1 MGKSIASA
9 INYEVK
15 KLSRKIA
22 NLEKNGLLGV
32 VESLKT
38 LQLDVFEMTGDYTVK
53 NVYKEIMKQ
62 TDLSDERKKMML
74 GNYLKDL
81 RKAND
86 DEKFSVSGAKK
97 YIKSFAE
104 KNKISEAS
112 AKLEIE
118 KNVQE
123 KEIEIKY
130 EYMTN
135 LIEQGKGEEYIKALD
150 ALGYDTEDELF

>member
-1 MGKSIASA
+1 MSKSIASA

-22 NLEKNGLLGV
+22 NLEKNGLSGV

-53 NVYKEIMKQ
+53 NVYKEIMRQ
-62 TDLSDERKKMML
+62 TDLSEERKKMML

-81 RKAND
+81 KKANAD
-86 DEKFSVSGAKK
+86 KKFTVEGAKK

-104 KNKISEAS
+104 ENKISEAS

-150 ALGYDTEDELF
+150 ALGYDIEDELF

>member
-1 MGKSIASA
+1 MAKTIANA

-15 KLSRKIA
+15 KLSQKIA
-22 NLEKNGLLGV
+22 NLEKNDLLGV

-53 NVYKEIMKQ
+53 NVYREIMKQ

-86 DEKFSVSGAKK
+86 DKKFSVSGAKK

-104 KNKISEAS
+104 ENKISEVS

-150 ALGYDTEDELF
+150 RLGYDVEDELF

>member
-1 MGKSIASA
+1 MSKSIASA

-15 KLSRKIA
+15 KLSRKID
-22 NLEKNGLLGV
+22 NLEKNGLAGV
-32 VESLKT
+32 VENLKI

-53 NVYKEIMKQ
+53 NVYKKIMGQ

-81 RKAND
+81 KKANA
-86 DEKFSVSGAKK
+86 DEKCTVRGAKK

-104 KNKISEAS
+104 KNGITETS
-112 AKLEIE
+112 AKLELE

-130 EYMTN
+130 EYLSN

-150 ALGYDTEDELF
+150 ALGYDIEDELF

>member
-1 MGKSIASA
+1 MAKTIADA

-15 KLSRKIA
+15 KLSQKIK

-38 LQLDVFEMTGDYTVK
+38 LQLEAFEMTGDYTVK
-53 NVYKEIMKQ
+53 NVYKEIMSQ
-62 TDLSDERKKMML
+62 TDLSEERKKMML

-81 RKAND
+81 KKANA
-86 DEKFSVSGAKK
+86 DEKFTVRGAKK

-104 KNKISEAS
+104 ENKISEVS

-150 ALGYDTEDELF
+150 ALGYDIEDELF

>member
-1 MGKSIASA
+1 MSKSIASA

-22 NLEKNGLLGV
+22 NLEKNGLLDV

-81 RKAND
+81 KRANA
-86 DEKFSVSGAKK
+86 DETFSVRGAEK

-104 KNKISEAS
+104 KNDISEMS

>member
-9 INYEVK
+9 INYEVE

-22 NLEKNGLLGV
+22 NLEKNGLAGV
-32 VESLKT
+32 VENLKI

-53 NVYKEIMKQ
+53 NVYNEIMKQ
-62 TDLSDERKKMML
+62 TDLSEERKKMML

-81 RKAND
+81 KKANA
-86 DEKFSVSGAKK
+86 DEKFTVQGAKK

-104 KNKISEAS
+104 ENKISEVN

-130 EYMTN
+130 EYMSN

-150 ALGYDTEDELF
+150 ALGYDIEDELF

>member
-22 NLEKNGLLGV
+22 NLEKNDLLGV

-38 LQLDVFEMTGDYTVK
+38 LQLDVFELTGDYTVK

-62 TDLSDERKKMML
+62 TDLSEERKKMML

-81 RKAND
+81 KAANA
-86 DEKFSVSGAKK
+86 DETFTVQGAKK
-97 YIKSFAE
+97 YIKLFAE
-104 KNKISEAS
+104 ENKISEVS

-118 KNVQE
+118 KIVQE

-130 EYMTN
+130 EYISG
-135 LIEQGKGEEYIKALD
+135 LIEYGKGEEYIKAIERLGLD
-150 ALGYDTEDELF
+150 IEDELF

>member
-1 MGKSIASA
+1 MSKSIASA

-15 KLSRKIA
+15 KLSQKIK
-22 NLEKNGLLGV
+22 NLEKNGLSGV

-53 NVYKEIMKQ
+53 NVYKKIMAQ
-62 TDLSDERKKMML
+62 NDISDERKKMML

-81 RKAND
+81 RKANA
-86 DEKFSVSGAKK
+86 DEKFSVRGAKK

-104 KNKISEAS
+104 KNGISETS

-130 EYMTN
+130 EYLSN
-135 LIEQGKGEEYIKALD
+135 LIEQGKGDEYIKALD
-150 ALGYDTEDELF
+150 RLGYDIEDELF

>member
-22 NLEKNGLLGV
+22 NLEKNDLLDV

-81 RKAND
+81 RKANA
-86 DEKFSVSGAKK
+86 DEKFTVKGAKK

-104 KNKISEAS
+104 ENKISEVS

-150 ALGYDTEDELF
+150 ALGYDIEDELF

>member
-1 MGKSIASA
+1 MAKTIANA

-15 KLSRKIA
+15 KISQKIA
-22 NLEKNGLLGV
+22 NLEKNCLSGV

-53 NVYKEIMKQ
+53 NVYREIMKQ

-81 RKAND
+81 KKANA
-86 DEKFSVSGAKK
+86 DEKFTVQGAKK

-104 KNKISEAS
+104 ENKISEVS

-150 ALGYDTEDELF
+150 VLGYDIEDELF

>member
-1 MGKSIASA
+1 MSKSIASA

-15 KLSRKIA
+15 KLSKKIG
-22 NLEKNGLLGV
+22 NLEKNGLAGV
-32 VESLKT
+32 VENLKI
-38 LQLDVFEMTGDYTVK
+38 LELDVFEMTGDYTVK
-53 NVYKEIMKQ
+53 NVYKEIMGQ
-62 TDLSDERKKMML
+62 TDLSEERKKMML

-81 RKAND
+81 KKANA
-86 DEKFSVSGAKK
+86 DEKFTVRGAKK

-104 KNKISEAS
+104 ENKISEVS

-130 EYMTN
+130 EYMSS
-135 LIEQGKGEEYIKALD
+135 LIENGKGEEYIKALD

>member
-1 MGKSIASA
+1 MSKSIASA

-15 KLSRKIA
+15 KLSRKLA
-22 NLEKNGLLGV
+22 NLEKNGLSGV

-81 RKAND
+81 KKANA
-86 DEKFSVSGAKK
+86 DEKFTVRGAKK

-104 KNKISEAS
+104 ENKISELS

-130 EYMTN
+130 EYMSN

>member
-1 MGKSIASA
+1 MAKSIGNA
-9 INYEVK
+9 INYEVTK
-15 KLSRKIA
+15 ISRKIA

-62 TDLSDERKKMML
+62 TDLSEERKKMML

-81 RKAND
+81 KKANE
-86 DEKFSVSGAKK
+86 DEKFTVRGAKK

-104 KNKISEAS
+104 ENKISEVS

-130 EYMTN
+130 EYMSN

-150 ALGYDTEDELF
+150 ALGYDIEDELF

>member
-15 KLSRKIA
+15 KISRKIA
-22 NLEKNGLLGV
+22 NLEKNDLLGV

-62 TDLSDERKKMML
+62 TDLSEERKKMML

-81 RKAND
+81 KKANA
-86 DEKFSVSGAKK
+86 DEKFTVRGAKK

-104 KNKISEAS
+104 ENKISEVS

-130 EYMTN
+130 EYMSS
-135 LIEQGKGEEYIKALD
+135 LIENGKGEEYIKALD
-150 ALGYDTEDELF
+150 ALGYDIEDELF

>member
-22 NLEKNGLLGV
+22 NLEKNDLSGV

-62 TDLSDERKKMML
+62 NDLSEERKKMML

-81 RKAND
+81 KKANA
-86 DEKFSVSGAKK
+86 DEKFSVRGAKK

-104 KNKISEAS
+104 ENKISEVS

-130 EYMTN
+130 EYMSS
-135 LIEQGKGEEYIKALD
+135 LIENGKGEEYIKALD

>member
-1 MGKSIASA
+1 MSKSIASA

-15 KLSRKIA
+15 KLSQKIA
-22 NLEKNGLLGV
+22 NLEKNGLSGV

-81 RKAND
+81 KRANA
-86 DEKFSVSGAKK
+86 DETFSVRGAKK

-104 KNKISEAS
+104 KNDISEMS